1 MIGSQLIFP
10 TAEEAAYPVLLR
22 KRVVALLL
30 SYAFFFRSSSLSFRQ
45 VDQHAVAC
53 SWLINAISNYVHSW
67 DKSEPRIGAGEG
79 PDTQSNEVIT
89 VPIKSK
95 EPNKS
100 KTNKNNNK
108 TNNHKNKNQT
118 NKNKPTRKAK

>member
-1 MIGSQLIFP
+1 MIGSQLTFP

-53 SWLINAISNYVHSW
+53 SWLLNAISNYVHSW

-79 PDTQSNEVIT
+79 PDTQANDSANQIKRTKQKQNKQKQQQNKQPQKQKPNQQEQANTKGKVIY
-89 VPIKSK
+89 
-95 EPNKS
+95 
-100 KTNKNNNK
+100 
-108 TNNHKNKNQT
+108 
-118 NKNKPTRKAK
+118 